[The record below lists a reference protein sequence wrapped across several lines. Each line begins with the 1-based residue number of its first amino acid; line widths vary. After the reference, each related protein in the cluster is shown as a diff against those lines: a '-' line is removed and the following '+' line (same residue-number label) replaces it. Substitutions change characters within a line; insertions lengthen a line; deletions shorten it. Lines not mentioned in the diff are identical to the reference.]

1 MYIFSLK
8 THIFIL
14 EIEDV
19 WWRCR
24 KIILPEHS
32 GKLLNIREH
41 ISVSRFQ
48 SVFYINLKNTFNEE
62 IPDFFDIIYGGSDR
76 CRL

>member
-8 THIFIL
+8 THIFTL

-32 GKLLNIREH
+32 GKTVKYTGAYKCFSL
-41 ISVSRFQ
+41 SVC
-48 SVFYINLKNTFNEE
+48 FYINLKNTFNEE
-62 IPDFFDIIYGGSDR
+62 IPDFFDII
-76 CRL
+76 